1 MKKETAGPVKVGGVE
16 VGAMAGL
23 SLRILCSTAERET
36 SVKVG
41 TTPPVNEGHLTWS
54 MSPLI
59 FPREL
64 RNWQN
69 LVSPCMPPWKKE
81 EWLPKMSMYLF
92 PERLNMSPYM
102 AEGALQQDEVKAL

>member
-23 SLRILCSTAERET
+23 SLRILCSTAERVT
-36 SVKVG
+36 SVDVG

-69 LVSPCMPPWKKE
+69 LVSPCRPPW
-81 EWLPKMSMYLF
+81 
-92 PERLNMSPYM
+92 
-102 AEGALQQDEVKAL
+102 